1 MTQLSNAER
10 HTEYEAGLDLDPLH
24 NLAAIDHQLAA
35 LNERVKG
42 TSPRYAALIPH
53 YRADI
58 DALLD
63 LRLWLTGALAH

>member
-1 MTQLSNAER
+1 MTQLSGAER
-10 HTEYEAGLDLDPLH
+10 QTGDEADLDPLH
-24 NLAAIDHQLAA
+24 NLAAIDHQIAA

-63 LRLWLTGALAH
+63 LRLWLTGAFAP

>member
-10 HTEYEAGLDLDPLH
+10 HTGYEADHDLDPLH
-24 NLAAIDHQLAA
+24 NLAAIDHQIVA

-63 LRLWLTGALAH
+63 LRLWLTGAFAP

>member
-10 HTEYEAGLDLDPLH
+10 HTGYEADLDPLH
-24 NLAAIDHQLAA
+24 NLAAIDHQIVA
-35 LNERVKG
+35 LNQRVKG

-63 LRLWLTGALAH
+63 LRLWLTGTLAH

>member
-1 MTQLSNAER
+1 MTQLSGAER
-10 HTEYEAGLDLDPLH
+10 QTGDEADLDPLH
-24 NLAAIDHQLAA
+24 NLTAIDHQIAA

-63 LRLWLTGALAH
+63 LRLWLTGAFAP